1 MSDLIAL
8 VADGN
13 TSAARRAR
21 VRLQPRDDKGR
32 WVITGAALSAGLR
45 TNTGAEVRVTGK
57 AIGGTATA
65 KGQKNNIRMLAD
77 AGFEEYGIT
86 PGTVLTVDPKNATLE
101 SKVKLNRDFLE
112 SKGIDP
118 DLQHTL
124 PKTLDRQP
132 QTLAEMDP
140 QPADDLDIELANG
153 GLTDE
158 EDKDFRAERDAEP
171 LAKLPPSVAEGLE
184 KLSKVDIAKLFEE
197 QTKEKPGLVSKV
209 KNYLK
214 DLKASKISKPSLV
227 GYSRS
232 KREVYGQGD
241 NPIVVPASDYGNFAY
256 IDADGK
262 RQNVTVSKS
271 ETGFMEIDFPFQ
283 GKTTKLQVK
292 QDRDTKKWG
301 VYSKADGDS
310 AKPGDLLEEF
320 DSYQDAREA
329 AYSSVNDALGFD
341 PDNMFSLAEG
351 KNALRRRNENPRT
364 KYQRDAIDLKPS
376 KEYSDTIQQQE
387 NSTGDVATSEKV
399 ASDLMADVQYGG
411 EIDASP
417 EGIDALINRAKAP
430 TKAPD
435 PDEEEDADADLPGSP
450 TLPTPKAPAGT
461 VLKYGD
467 EWKRGDK
474 LFSPSGK
481 EVGTVLG
488 NSKPV
493 VSPATGKPGYAVNI
507 LNADGNVE
515 TIRVAKDYGLYVPKA
530 KGTATNLP
538 ADPGFGTATP
548 APAAPAAKAPAAPA
562 APASKPAPAAP
573 AAPATPAPKPVSPP
587 KPKPSTTTTK
597 PPASTPKPPPVI
609 PAGREDKGQD
619 VPPNLTPLRD
629 MQKVK
634 VANLIDPTTGKPVPG
649 ATRGTFVQDPNA
661 IYNALL
667 ENNPQAVVNKNGHI
681 VVERQSFTDNDG
693 RVWKYQITV
702 ERTHGNKYME
712 RYTFTDD
719 KGNVKDFYH
728 YDYKDSF
735 AAIYG
740 DKNGVYVFRDQLLGR
755 SIPGKQPPTRNTL
768 NYFGPKKT
776 LNDRIRFFRGMTREG
791 FEPTLEDLNKTSFKL
806 LTPEEVVNKYSVGRA
821 QKENKSGQARGTVL
835 QSFVPSIFEAVET
848 DDPNLF
854 EGRLLQLLGHLPD
867 DEDSRNLLINSLRS
881 SLKQK
886 FNGTPLGRKVAPLA
900 NNIEKKILTE
910 GFDLRDISR
919 RPYSSRDGKTIVE
932 PGDKIRYWNN
942 VGDWSIGEVIS
953 QLPPVQSS
961 GGKNSYDD
969 VVAVKFK
976 DGKIHLLRSN
986 RMDILGDELD
996 LDLNLHDKDSEPSDY
1011 KPSLQGKALRD
1022 ARGYTYTF
1030 GDKERRAD
1038 DNDGAEPDDVVNTA
1052 DLDAA
1057 APYLGEEGVSAEEA
1071 EAEGAEAPSE
1081 GNIGNFE
1088 AGDIWPDEDGDR
1100 MGTFVEAQKVSDP
1113 ETGVQAWAV
1122 IWLDDDGDEQL
1133 EIIPIDSSR
1142 SPK

>member
-21 VRLQPRDDKGR
+21 VRFQPRDDKGR
-32 WVITGAALSAGLR
+32 WVITGAALSAGLE
-45 TNTGAEVRVTGK
+45 TNTGAAVRVTGK

-65 KGQKNNIRMLAD
+65 KGQKNDIRMLAD
-77 AGFEEYGIT
+77 AGFEQYGIA

-101 SKVKLNRDFLE
+101 SKVKLNRDFLK

-124 PKTLDRQP
+124 PKSLDRRP
-132 QTLAEMDP
+132 QTLAEMNP

-158 EDKDFRAERDAEP
+158 EDQDFRAERDAEP
-171 LAKLPPSVAEGLE
+171 LAKLPPGLE
-184 KLSKVDIAKLFEE
+184 PIKVDVDALFDG
-197 QTKEKPGLVSKV
+197 QTEKKPGLFSKV

-214 DLKASKISKPSLV
+214 DLKASKTSKPSLV
-227 GYSRS
+227 RYSRS
-232 KREVYGQGD
+232 KRETYGQG
-241 NPIVVPASDYGNFAY
+241 PGAIVVPANDYGTFRY

-262 RQNVTVSKS
+262 PQTVTVEKG
-271 ETGFMEIDFPFQ
+271 EFGGMEINFPFS
-283 GKTTKLQVK
+283 GKTTKLQVNYDK
-292 QDRDTKKWG
+292 DTKKWG

-310 AKPGDLLEEF
+310 SKPGDLLEEF
-320 DSYQDAREA
+320 DDYKDAREA

-341 PDNMFSLAEG
+341 PDNMFSFG
-351 KNALRRRNENPRT
+351 DGITALRKRNENPRS
-364 KYQRDAIDLKPS
+364 KSQRDWVDLKPS
-376 KEYSDTIQQQE
+376 KEYSDMLQEQE
-387 NSTGDVATSEKV
+387 NSTGDVAASEKA

-411 EIDASP
+411 EIDSSP

-430 TKAPD
+430 SKAPD
-435 PDEEEDADADLPGSP
+435 PDEEEDADANLPGSP
-450 TLPTPKAPAGT
+450 VLPTPKAPAGT
-461 VLKYGD
+461 ILKYGD

-474 LFSPSGK
+474 LFSPSGV
-481 EVGTVLG
+481 EIGTVLG
-488 NSKPV
+488 NSKPM
-493 VSPATGKPGYAVNI
+493 VSSTTGKPGYAVNI
-507 LNADGNVE
+507 LNADGNIE
-515 TIRVAKDYGLYVPKA
+515 TIRVARDNGLYVPKT
-530 KGTATNLP
+530 KSTATNLP
-538 ADPGFGTATP
+538 ADPGFGTA
-548 APAAPAAKAPAAPA
+548 
-562 APASKPAPAAP
+562 KPAPAAP
-573 AAPATPAPKPVSPP
+573 AAPANKPAPAAPATPATPAPKPVSAP
-587 KPKPSTTTTK
+587 KAKPAITTTK
-597 PPASTPKPPPVI
+597 PPAATPKAPPVI

-619 VPPNLTPLRD
+619 IPPNNTPLRD

-634 VANLIDPTTGKPVPG
+634 VANLIDPATGKPVPG
-649 ATRGTFVQDPNA
+649 STRGTFLQDPNA
-661 IYNALL
+661 IYEALL

-681 VVERQSFTDNDG
+681 VVERQNFTDADG
-693 RVWKYQITV
+693 KVWKYQITV

-712 RYTFTDD
+712 RYTFTDED
-719 KGNVKDFYH
+719 GNVKDFYH

-740 DKNGVYVFRDQLLGR
+740 DKNGVYVFRDQLLGKTSPEKPIR
-755 SIPGKQPPTRNTL
+755 KNGDENRVYKAFWSDG
-768 NYFGPKKT
+768 KT
-776 LNDRIRFFRGMTREG
+776 LSDRLRYFRGAHREG
-791 FEPTLEDLNKTSFKL
+791 NEPTIEDLNKLGFKL
-806 LTPEEVVNKYSVGRA
+806 LTPNEVVDKYTIGRA
-821 QKENKSGQARGTVL
+821 QKENQSGQARGTVL
-835 QSFVPSIFEAVET
+835 QSFVASIFEAVEN

-867 DEDSRNLLINSLRS
+867 DEDSRNLLVNALRNN
-881 SLKQK
+881 LKQK
-886 FNGTPLGRKVAPLA
+886 FNGTPLGRKVSPLA

-932 PGDKIRYWNN
+932 RGNKVRYWNN
-942 VGDWSIGEVIS
+942 VGDWSIGEVVS
-953 QLPPVQSS
+953 QLPPVVSS

-1011 KPSLQGKALRD
+1011 KPNLAGRALRD

-1057 APYLGEEGVSAEEA
+1057 TPYLGEAGVSAEEA
-1071 EAEGAEAPSE
+1071 EAEAAEEPSE